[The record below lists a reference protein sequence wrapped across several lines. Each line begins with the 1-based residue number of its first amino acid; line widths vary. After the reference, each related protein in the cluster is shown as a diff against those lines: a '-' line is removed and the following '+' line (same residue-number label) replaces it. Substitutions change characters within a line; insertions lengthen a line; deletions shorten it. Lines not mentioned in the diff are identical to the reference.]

1 MLRGRQPGALLRRA
15 GRGPRRA
22 RWTGLVLVLST
33 AIVPA
38 QARGEDPLHPDW
50 MPAWGPQI
58 LGGQATV
65 IEQRVLPF
73 HNPYQGPNSFKANGD
88 DEISHSYG
96 FYLGAQVTPLV
107 QIYVDTEMIRGAG
120 ISNATGLGG
129 YTNGEVIRQG
139 SVDLGQAPYV
149 ARAFLRYVVP
159 LGSETQKVER
169 DMDHL
174 PTPEPTERLEFRVG
188 KLAAT
193 DTFDVN
199 RYANSTR
206 TQFMNWALFNTAAW
220 DFAADTRG
228 YTNGVEVAWI
238 HPAWTLRVGSYQ
250 VVTSANGNVFDN
262 DVLHA
267 HGDNVELT
275 LRPNESGTAVRVL
288 GYVNQARMGD
298 YREALARARA
308 TGQTPSIADDERPGR
323 MKYGFGLNLEQPL
336 VDGGDTGLFL
346 RLGWNDGRTEDFM
359 FTEVDRT
366 ISGGVQISG
375 VHWGRPD
382 DRVGVGYVANWLS
395 PEHRDYLTAGG
406 SGFMLGDGRLNDAPE
421 QILETYYRWQ
431 VLRFAQAGPDFQY
444 IQNPGHNRDRGP
456 AYVVAFRVRLSF

>member
-1 MLRGRQPGALLRRA
+1 MPTGRQIRAVRRGAGRCLRRA
-15 GRGPRRA
+15 GWAGLAFVVSVAIA
-22 RWTGLVLVLST
+22 RPAARCEELLHFDW
-33 AIVPA
+33 VPS
-38 QARGEDPLHPDW
+38 
-50 MPAWGPQI
+50 WGPQI

-73 HNPYQGPNSFKANGD
+73 HNPYQGQNSFKANGD

-96 FYLGAQVTPLV
+96 LYLGAQVTSSV
-107 QIYVDTEMIRGAG
+107 QIYVDTEMIRGSG

-149 ARAFLRYVVP
+149 ARAFLRYVIP
-159 LGSETQKVER
+159 LGSEAQKVER

-174 PTPEPTERLEFRVG
+174 PRPEATERLEFRVG
-188 KLAAT
+188 KLATT

-206 TQFMNWALFNTAAW
+206 TQFTNWALFNNAAW

-228 YTNGVEVAWI
+228 YTNGVEAAWV
-238 HPAWTLRVGSYQ
+238 HSAWTLRVGSYQ
-250 VVTSANGNVFDN
+250 VVTFANGNVFDN
-262 DVLHA
+262 DVLRA
-267 HGDNVELT
+267 RGDNVELT
-275 LRPNESGTAVRVL
+275 LRPSESGTVVRVL

-298 YREALARARA
+298 YREAVARARA
-308 TGQTPSIADDERPGR
+308 TGQTPSIADDGRPGR
-323 MKYGFGLNLEQPL
+323 LKYGFGLNLEQPL
-336 VDGGDTGLFL
+336 ADGGDTGLFL

-359 FTEVDRT
+359 FTEVDRAV
-366 ISGGVQISG
+366 SGGVQISG
-375 VHWGRPD
+375 THWGRPE
-382 DRVGVGYVANWLS
+382 DRVGVAYAANFLS
-395 PEHRDYLTAGG
+395 PEHRDYLAAGG
-406 SGFMLGDGRLNDAPE
+406 SGFMLGDGRLNYAPE

-431 VLRFAQAGPDFQY
+431 VFRYAQVGPDFQF

-456 AYVVAFRVRLSF
+456 AYVVGFRVHLFF